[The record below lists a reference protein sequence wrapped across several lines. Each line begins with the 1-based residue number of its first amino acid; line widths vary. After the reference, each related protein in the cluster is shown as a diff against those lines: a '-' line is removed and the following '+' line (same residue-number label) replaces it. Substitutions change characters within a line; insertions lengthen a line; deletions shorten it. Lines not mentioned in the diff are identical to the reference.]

1 MMKMM
6 KMMIIA
12 LLSMLVLVEGQQ
24 TRVLNRSL
32 PANCTQDGRYILCES
47 QPTIG
52 TYPIGPYKVH
62 NGNGSYVDGVVF
74 FQSLETQWPSRED
87 SRLKR
92 IASGTKLYEKVHAD
106 SYVQKDVED
115 AFHEA
120 YDQVLKDIEGTRQE
134 RLQLEDYLKRMEY
147 LVHGHGGYSPPS
159 DRASYSLRGSAP
171 SAVSSETEK
180 TTSEYASAHEVV
192 LFFLIA
198 LIMSYLFYKEKDAI
212 LAKMRSAREHL
223 GCCCRA

>member
-1 MMKMM
+1 MKMM

-147 LVHGHGGYSPPS
+147 LVHGHGGYSQPS
-159 DRASYSLRGSAP
+159 ATTLTVSATNLRGSAP
-171 SAVSSETEK
+171 SAVSSETE
-180 TTSEYASAHEVV
+180 TTSENGIGHFVV
-192 LFFLIA
+192 LYVVIA
-198 LIMSYLFYKEKDAI
+198 YLVFD
-212 LAKMRSAREHL
+212 KMYSNRRALMDCIGNIR
-223 GCCCRA
+223 CRR